1 MAAAVRAAARSIL
14 VVEDDPDIRYA
25 LCEILRDE
33 GYEVRW
39 AVHGRDALMQLRG
52 GARPEL
58 ILLDVMMPVMS
69 GFDFRAAQLEDPEL
83 ASIPV
88 VVMTADVR
96 HDDATAALK
105 AAAGFGK
112 PFDLDALLAAV
123 ARLSA
128 PRPRLYP
135 TVSA

>member
-1 MAAAVRAAARSIL
+1 MAVAAARRIL
-14 VVEDDPDIRYA
+14 VVEDDADIRHA

-33 GYEVRW
+33 GYDVRW
-39 AVHGRDALMQLRG
+39 AAHGRDALVQLRSG
-52 GARPEL
+52 TRPEL
-58 ILLDVMMPVMS
+58 ILLDIMMPVMS
-69 GFDFRAAQLEDPEL
+69 GFDFRAAQLDDPEL

-112 PFDLDALLAAV
+112 PFDLDALLATV
-123 ARLSA
+123 ARLAA
-128 PRPRLYP
+128 PRHVDYP